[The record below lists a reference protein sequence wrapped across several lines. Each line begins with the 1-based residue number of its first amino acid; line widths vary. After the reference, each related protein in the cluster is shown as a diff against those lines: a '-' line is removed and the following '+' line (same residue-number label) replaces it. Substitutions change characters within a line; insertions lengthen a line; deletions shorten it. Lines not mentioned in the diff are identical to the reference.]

1 MPRIALG
8 LEYDGSAFRGW
19 QAQADALGVQTPLEQ
34 ALSHVADHAIEV
46 TAAGR
51 TDAGVHA
58 SMQVVHFDT
67 EAVRTT
73 RGWVLGANTNLPP
86 QISVLWAQ
94 EVPPAFHARYSALA
108 RRYRYLILNRG
119 SRPALDALRV
129 SWIRDP
135 LDASRMHEAAQ
146 LLIGEHDFTSFR
158 AAECQA
164 RTPMRCVYQIAVKRE
179 REFVVLD
186 VTANAF
192 LHHMV
197 RNIAGVLLAVGIGER
212 PINWVAEVLAARDR
226 KEGGITAPPNGLYLA
241 GVRYAESLRLPS
253 EGTQSWVAACRA
265 GPDQV

>member
-34 ALSHVADHAIEV
+34 ALSQVADQAIEV
-46 TAAGR
+46 SAAGR

-67 EAVRTT
+67 QAVRTG
-73 RGWVLGANTNLPP
+73 RGWILGANTNLPP

-94 EVPPAFHARYSALA
+94 EVPPGFHARYSAMA

-129 SWIRDP
+129 SWIREE
-135 LDASRMHEAAQ
+135 LDAPRMHEAAQ
-146 LLIGEHDFTSFR
+146 LLLGEHDFTSFR
-158 AAECQA
+158 ATECQS
-164 RTPMRCVYQIAVKRE
+164 RTPMRCVYRIAVKRE

-186 VTANAF
+186 ITANAF

-197 RNIAGVLLAVGIGER
+197 RNIAGVLIAVGVGER
-212 PINWVAEVLAARDR
+212 PVEWAAEVLAARDR
-226 KEGGITAPPNGLYLA
+226 KQGGITAPPNGLYLA

-253 EGTQSWVAACRA
+253 EGSETWVAACRA

>member
-34 ALSHVADHAIEV
+34 ALSLVADQAIEV
-46 TAAGR
+46 SAAGR

-67 EAVRTT
+67 QAVRTA
-73 RGWVLGANTNLPP
+73 RGWILGANTNLPP

-94 EVPPAFHARYSALA
+94 EVPPGFHARYSAMA

-129 SWIRDP
+129 SWIREA
-135 LDASRMHEAAQ
+135 LDAPRMHEAAQ

-158 AAECQA
+158 ATECQS
-164 RTPMRCVYQIAVKRE
+164 RTPMRCVYRIAVNRE

-186 VTANAF
+186 ITANAF

-197 RNIAGVLLAVGIGER
+197 RNIAGVLIAVGIGER
-212 PINWVAEVLAARDR
+212 PIEWVAEVLAARDR
-226 KEGGITAPPNGLYLA
+226 KQGGITAPPNGLYLA
-241 GVRYAESLRLPS
+241 GIRYAESLRLPS
-253 EGTQSWVAACRA
+253 EGSETWVAACRA
-265 GPDQV
+265 GPEQL